1 MRHRRVL
8 AVCVLLLGGLLL
20 APPRAHACSICRCSD
35 PTFNALGTNVY
46 SSGEFHLALDWDRF
60 EKSQATEEGGTDE
73 ETENRFTATFSYSF
87 GERFLLV
94 ARLPFSHRDLTET
107 NGGEVERTRTFGLSD
122 PEFYGLVSLWSSPF
136 GPGLGRRAWISAIF
150 GVKTPWGL
158 NDVRKDGVR
167 VDEHAQPGT
176 GSTDLFGGF
185 SGFYLFD
192 LDSSIFLSAQY
203 RGTGRNDF
211 GYKYGDNLIVST
223 AYERKLSEVFDAV
236 VELNFRH
243 AKRDQVDFSGE
254 VDPNTGGSVLYVTP
268 RVLVNLGKGIV
279 ARVGVQI
286 PAGQWLYGIQDE
298 KVNYNVGLTFLF

>member
-1 MRHRRVL
+1 MPRLRVL
-8 AVCVLLLGGLLL
+8 AVCFLFAAGLLL
-20 APPRAHACSICRCSD
+20 APARASACSICRCSD

-46 SSGEFHLALDWDRF
+46 SAGEFHLALDWERF
-60 EKSQATEEGGTDE
+60 SKSQATEEGGTDAE
-73 ETENRFTATFSYSF
+73 IENRFTATFSYSF

-107 NGGEVERTRTFGLSD
+107 NGDDVEVTKTFGLSD

-136 GPGLGRRAWISAIF
+136 GPGLGRRAWVSAVF

-211 GYKYGDNLIVST
+211 GYKYGNIAMASV

-236 VELNFRH
+236 VEMNFRH
-243 AKRDQVDFSGE
+243 AGRDQVDFSGE
-254 VDPNTGGSVLYVTP
+254 LDPNTGGSVLYITP
-268 RVLVNLGKGIV
+268 RVLVNVAKGIV
-279 ARVGVQI
+279 LRLGAQFPVGE
-286 PAGQWLYGIQDE
+286 WLYGIQDE
-298 KVNYNVGLTFLF
+298 KPNFNAGMTFLF